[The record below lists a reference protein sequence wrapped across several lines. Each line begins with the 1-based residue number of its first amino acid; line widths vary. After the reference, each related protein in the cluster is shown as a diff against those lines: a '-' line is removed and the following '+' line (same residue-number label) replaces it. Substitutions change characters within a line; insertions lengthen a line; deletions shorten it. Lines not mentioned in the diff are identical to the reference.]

1 MLGTQH
7 PLLLLKSLT
16 YVATHDFPFFRSH
29 TEKLRVRY
37 LANSDV
43 YGGWKDGG
51 REREKG
57 SEKRGNYRWKKK
69 RRKGRQEA
77 EGNLNSLATV
87 GLWLK
92 YADSLNVPHAA
103 AGQGYHLTLP
113 SRGLFVQ
120 LFLLLFPCS
129 SLDRP
134 KCRLFINNPK
144 EVMQT
149 STLSCH

>member
-1 MLGTQH
+1 MEEKKKEGETG
-7 PLLLLKSLT
+7 S
-16 YVATHDFPFFRSH
+16 R
-29 TEKLRVRY
+29 EKL
-37 LANSDV
+37 D
-43 YGGWKDGG
+43 
-51 REREKG
+51 
-57 SEKRGNYRWKKK
+57 
-69 RRKGRQEA
+69 
-77 EGNLNSLATV
+77 SLATE

-103 AGQGYHLTLP
+103 ACQGYHLTLP

-129 SLDRP
+129 SLGRP

-149 STLSCH
+149 SRLSCH